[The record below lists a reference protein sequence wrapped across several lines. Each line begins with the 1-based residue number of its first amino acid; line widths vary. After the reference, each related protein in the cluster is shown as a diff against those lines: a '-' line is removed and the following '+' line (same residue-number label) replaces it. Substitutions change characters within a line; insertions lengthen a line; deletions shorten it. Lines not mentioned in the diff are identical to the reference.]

1 MAPAFLDIIALPA
14 LPFSRRWPSLPP
26 PPGALV
32 LALSTPESNRGVR
45 VMIFRLGCR
54 GDAPMPPRDAHSKNL
69 LIISALV
76 SKIFSYLLSF
86 FLSFFLSFSPS
97 SIWFLWRAADRIDR
111 NPRRENGRKG
121 SVTIPETIPAD
132 HRLEIILQPAAAVQ
146 FVVAVVV
153 AVVIVAAAASAA
165 FVAPDRVISMRLL
178 IYVPLS
184 IARKEIVSFYES
196 SAVFLFLPEGGVV
209 PFLDV
214 I

>member
-1 MAPAFLDIIALPA
+1 MRHGTGFSWYYRVTCVAIFTTVAF
-14 LPFSRRWPSLPP
+14 PP
-26 PPGALV
+26 PPWRTGAGAVDAGIKPGSPGNDIPPRLSRWCSDAAAWRTFQESLDNLRAGLKDFLL
-32 LALSTPESNRGVR
+32 LAL
-45 VMIFRLGCR
+45 
-54 GDAPMPPRDAHSKNL
+54 
-69 LIISALV
+69 
-76 SKIFSYLLSF
+76 